1 MMASSFRTLFRSLV
15 PCLLLVTAAVGGF
28 VAFALP
34 AAVAAEG
41 ANPAPA
47 SLASGVQPGA
57 PPALAIL
64 FTGEVIGWTEPCG

>member
-15 PCLLLVTAAVGGF
+15 PCLLVTAAVGGF
-28 VAFALP
+28 VAFALS

-47 SLASGVQPGA
+47 SLAPGVQPGA

>member
-1 MMASSFRTLFRSLV
+1 L
-15 PCLLLVTAAVGGF
+15 
-28 VAFALP
+28 AFALP

-41 ANPAPA
+41 ANPSPA